1 MTVLPHPD
9 KACRQP
15 RRPGTAA
22 PHSAVARVSGADVEA
37 ADVADV
43 VGAEPV
49 EADLVDVGLVDVDLD
64 VGLVD
69 AEPASAAAAVVSAA
83 VVTAGSAPVPAPV
96 ASPSAAGLAP
106 ATAAGNTAAHSPAA
120 AAAPALA
127 PVPARACTAT
137 IDTAKGVALV
147 TGASSGI
154 GAAIARSL
162 AAEGGWTL
170 LVSGRDTERVGRVA
184 KETGGIPLCVDLAAP
199 DGPRRLVNAA
209 GELTEDI
216 DLLVACAGVGWAGS
230 FASMP
235 ADDIDR
241 MLTVDLAAVVQM
253 VRLVLPQMLRRRHGH
268 LVLIGSVAGCL
279 GVKGEAVYSAVK
291 AGLGAFADA
300 LRYELRGTGV
310 RVTLVVPG
318 VVDTPF
324 LGLRGVPYTRRVPRP
339 IPPER
344 VARVTL
350 RAIRRGRQEVFVPC
364 WFRIPVGVRA
374 LAPTAYRRLA
384 ARFG

>member
-15 RRPGTAA
+15 RWPGTAA
-22 PHSAVARVSGADVEA
+22 PHSAVARVSGADAQA
-37 ADVADV
+37 ADLAETAGAEIDAEPIGAELIDGELIDAESI
-43 VGAEPV
+43 GAEPF
-49 EADLVDVGLVDVDLD
+49 
-64 VGLVD
+64 D
-69 AEPASAAAAVVSAA
+69 ASRASASAPPPASARAS
-83 VVTAGSAPVPAPV
+83 TPA
-96 ASPSAAGLAP
+96 STP
-106 ATAAGNTAAHSPAA
+106 A
-120 AAAPALA
+120 
-127 PVPARACTAT
+127 PARASTAT
-137 IDTAKGVALV
+137 IETATGVALV

-162 AAEGGWTL
+162 AAEGRWTL

-199 DGPRRLVNAA
+199 EGPRRLVDAA
-209 GELTEDI
+209 VDLTEDI

-235 ADDIDR
+235 AEDIDR

-253 VRLVLPQMLRRRHGH
+253 VRLVLPQMLRRRRGH
-268 LVLIGSVAGCL
+268 VVLIGSVAGCL
-279 GVKGEAVYSAVK
+279 GVKDEAVYSAVK

-310 RVTLVVPG
+310 QVTLVVPG

>member
-9 KACRQP
+9 KACRP
-15 RRPGTAA
+15 VGRAGTA
-22 PHSAVARVSGADVEA
+22 PHFAVARVPGTEVR
-37 ADVADV
+37 
-43 VGAEPV
+43 
-49 EADLVDVGLVDVDLD
+49 
-64 VGLVD
+64 
-69 AEPASAAAAVVSAA
+69 
-83 VVTAGSAPVPAPV
+83 
-96 ASPSAAGLAP
+96 AAGP
-106 ATAAGNTAAHSPAA
+106 ATARTAA
-120 AAAPALA
+120 AAAGSAAAPPFEAPEAAGLVGLEAAGDPGELA
-127 PVPARACTAT
+127 ARA
-137 IDTAKGVALV
+137 DTARGVALV

-162 AAEGGWTL
+162 AAEERWTL
-170 LVSGRDTERVGRVA
+170 LVSGRDRERVGRVA
-184 KETGGIPLCVDLAAP
+184 RETGGIPLCFDLAAP

-209 GELTEDI
+209 VERTEHV
-216 DLLVACAGVGWAGS
+216 DLLVACAGVGWAGAFS
-230 FASMP
+230 SMP
-235 ADDIDR
+235 AEDIDR

-253 VRLVLPQMLRRRHGH
+253 VRLVLPGMLRRRRGH
-268 LVLIGSVAGCL
+268 VVLIGSVAGCF

-300 LRYELRGTGV
+300 LRYELRGSGV
-310 RVTLVVPG
+310 KVTLVVPG

-344 VARVTL
+344 VARVTT
-350 RAIRRGRQEVFVPC
+350 RAIRRGRQEVFVPR
-364 WFRIPVGVRA
+364 WFRFPVAVRA